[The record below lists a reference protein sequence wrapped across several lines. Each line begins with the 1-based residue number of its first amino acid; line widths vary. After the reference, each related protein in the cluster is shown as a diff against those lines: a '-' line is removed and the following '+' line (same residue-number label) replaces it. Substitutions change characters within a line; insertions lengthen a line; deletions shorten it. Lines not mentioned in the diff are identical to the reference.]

1 MGLVGSFGITL
12 NYMQNFVFIFFY
24 MQILGGGHCSYSI
37 QFSGVFEIQM
47 GFENNTN
54 LG

>member
-24 MQILGGGHCSYSI
+24 MQILGGGTLFI